1 MEVTV
6 EKLEEGKKT
15 FWETTK
21 TIASWAAKFGAGVA
35 IGAMIRNC
43 SSTGSKENLI
53 LSIAK
58 GIGILGFADFCAEK
72 SAAQIEKKVDEIHM
86 ISDGSEEF
94 VDTVAEKIKKLKEK
108 PAEENIQEV

>member
-6 EKLEEGKKT
+6 ENIQKGKET
-15 FWETTK
+15 FWQTVK
-21 TIASWAAKFGAGVA
+21 TGASLLAKFGTGVA
-35 IGAMIRNC
+35 IGVMIRNC
-43 SSTGSKENLI
+43 SNSGSKENFI
-53 LSIAK
+53 ISIAK
-58 GIGILGFADFCAEK
+58 GIGIAGFADFCAEK